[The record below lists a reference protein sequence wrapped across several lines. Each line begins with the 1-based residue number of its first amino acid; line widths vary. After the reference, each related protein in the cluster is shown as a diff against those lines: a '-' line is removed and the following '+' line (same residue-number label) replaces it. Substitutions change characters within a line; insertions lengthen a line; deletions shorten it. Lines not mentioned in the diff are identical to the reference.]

1 MPFYRKLRGAV
12 VEKGLH
18 YAARRT
24 GEVIQ
29 LSMEGRATP

>member
-1 MPFYRKLRGAV
+1 MPYRKLKAARWSKTV
-12 VEKGLH
+12 MH